1 MRGKFETEIAELT
14 RELDTMRDKWSKSR
28 DEAAKRE
35 EELIVVKALLK
46 TKEVALYGAQ
56 EVSQILCILQH
67 FLLLFHSVC
76 KSLKKSHFTILRAT
90 FIRAELSSGRS
101 PERSE
106 VSLKFF
112 EFKTVA

>member
-67 FLLLFHSVC
+67 FLLLFHSVW
-76 KSLKKSHFTILRAT
+76 KSLKKSHFSFFLRTGHDAARLCT
-90 FIRAELSSGRS
+90 TQRSAVPCRAITQSKQNSQ
-101 PERSE
+101 
-106 VSLKFF
+106 
-112 EFKTVA
+112 

>member
-1 MRGKFETEIAELT
+1 
-14 RELDTMRDKWSKSR
+14 MRDKWSKSR

-76 KSLKKSHFTILRAT
+76 RSLKKSHFSFTGHDAVRLCTAQHSVVPCRAIT
-90 FIRAELSSGRS
+90 QSKQK
-101 PERSE
+101 
-106 VSLKFF
+106 V
-112 EFKTVA
+112 KTRTNSQ